1 MSGGTLHEGINET
14 ALMATRW
21 AVVGLCMLFN
31 VVDGMNAMVMAFTAA
46 SVSAQWGLNGVE
58 LGMLLSASL
67 IGMAG
72 GSLFAAPMADRYG
85 RRPLLLAGLSF
96 SGLCMLLSFWSQG
109 LSALMLLRTL
119 TGIGLGA
126 VLVGANVLTHEHAS
140 AHRRGLAIAL
150 QSLAFALGV
159 SLGGV
164 LAHLFNESL
173 GWRYVFLAGG
183 LITFIVTCAGVLWLS
198 ESQAFLALQK
208 GRRDA
213 RLSGA
218 SPIREREFGQLFASG
233 QWRQTTSL
241 ALAFFLIMF
250 CFYFVMSW
258 TPTLMVQNGFSQEQG
273 AAGGI
278 LLSLGGMLGALLMGL
293 GAHRFGGNR
302 LLLGFVLLN
311 SVLMTLMVPAT
322 AVQSLA
328 VAIGFSSGL
337 LLNGAIAALFTLAP
351 QAFATSI
358 RTRGVG
364 LVLAGGRCGAILSP
378 AVAGLL
384 LDAQW
389 SPLGLFSFFAGSQ
402 VLAALLIWRGAR
414 PNSTKRT

>member
-1 MSGGTLHEGINET
+1 MSERTLHEPMNEP
-14 ALMATRW
+14 ALASTCW

-46 SVSAQWGLNGVE
+46 SVAAQWALTGTE

-67 IGMAG
+67 VGMAG

-96 SGLCMLLSFWSQG
+96 SGLCMLLCFWSQG

-119 TGIGLGA
+119 TGIGLGV

-150 QSLAFALGV
+150 QSVAFALGV

-164 LAHLFNESL
+164 LAQVFNEGL
-173 GWRYVFLAGG
+173 GWRYVFLAGAV
-183 LITFIVTCAGVLWLS
+183 ITFIVTFAGVRWLS
-198 ESQAFLALQK
+198 ESEAFLGLQRQ
-208 GRRDA
+208 RRDA
-213 RLSGA
+213 RWSGA
-218 SPIREREFGQLFASG
+218 SPMQPVHATGYRALFASA

-241 ALAFFLIMF
+241 TLAFFLIMF

-258 TPTLMVQNGFSQEQG
+258 TPTLMVQHGFSETEG
-273 AAGGI
+273 ATGGI

-311 SVLMTLMVPAT
+311 AVLMPLMVPAT
-322 AVQSLA
+322 GVQGLA
-328 VAIGFSSGL
+328 VAIGFSCGL

-351 QAFATSI
+351 QAFATALRS
-358 RTRGVG
+358 RGVG
-364 LVLAGGRCGAILSP
+364 LVLAGGRLGAILSP

-384 LDAQW
+384 LDARW
-389 SPLGLFSFFAGSQ
+389 SALELFSVFAGSQ
-402 VLAALLIWRGAR
+402 LLAALLIWRGAR
-414 PNSTKRT
+414 LS